1 MDDAKSAD
9 LDEFSSSQLHGF
21 NTYSQPINIDDMFVS
36 TQTQIEIMNSDL
48 ENIENG
54 SHSTNTKPG
63 TRLYMR
69 LVRRM
74 TRFITK
80 LNFVETMHSLSEIFD
95 QVGYNFKKSSHGQFA
110 ITINDKNRHP
120 LSFKVTVT
128 ENDKG
133 QTLVDFRLSKVI
145 IFVDVICKLHWFFLF
160 RVMD

>member
-1 MDDAKSAD
+1 MDDAKSAA

-21 NTYSQPINIDDMFVS
+21 NTYSQPINIEDMFVS
-36 TQTQIEIMNSDL
+36 TQTQMEIMNSDL

-54 SHSTNTKPG
+54 SNSGNTQPG

-74 TRFITK
+74 TRFTTK
-80 LNFVETMHSLSEIFD
+80 LNFVDTMHSLSEIFD

-120 LSFKVTVT
+120 LSFKVTLI
-128 ENDKG
+128 EDDKS
-133 QTLVDFRLSKVI
+133 QILVDFRLSKVI
-145 IFVDVICKLHWFFLF
+145 ISILLFVNSTE
-160 RVMD
+160 